1 MSVKLATA
9 GACGLAYRSDSPFA
23 VLNGKPAFRTSAGKI
38 TRSAYCWGVAATGS
52 TDPEPVSGPRPRV
65 VLFSRPGCHLCDVA
79 RELVAR
85 VTADVG
91 EQFVERDITAQTAG
105 TGAAAL
111 DPEQL
116 RDYLESIPVVVVDGV
131 QVDFWHISEDRLRA
145 ALAR

>member
-1 MSVKLATA
+1 M
-9 GACGLAYRSDSPFA
+9 
-23 VLNGKPAFRTSAGKI
+23 
-38 TRSAYCWGVAATGS
+38 
-52 TDPEPVSGPRPRV
+52 

>member
-1 MSVKLATA
+1 
-9 GACGLAYRSDSPFA
+9 
-23 VLNGKPAFRTSAGKI
+23 
-38 TRSAYCWGVAATGS
+38 
-52 TDPEPVSGPRPRV
+52 V

-79 RELVAR
+79 REVVAR

-91 EQFVERDITAQTAG
+91 EAFVERDITAETAG
-105 TGAAAL
+105 AGGAAL
-111 DPEQL
+111 TPEQL

>member
-1 MSVKLATA
+1 TV
-9 GACGLAYRSDSPFA
+9 G
-23 VLNGKPAFRTSAGKI
+23 
-38 TRSAYCWGVAATGS
+38 GVAATES
-52 TDPEPVSGPRPRV
+52 TGAVAGDRVHPRV

-79 RELVAR
+79 RALVAR

-91 EQFVERDITAQTAG
+91 EQFIERDITAHARDGADAG
-105 TGAAAL
+105 NPAIEPA
-111 DPEQL
+111 QL